1 MSVEYEIDALKAK
14 AKNKFKQ
21 EVQAQW
27 NHDDFLL
34 AIREVYEENDN
45 ELCELRTIV
54 IDTSYE
60 HIKDLLDKE
69 AFTDVMDQ
77 CRSFCPDMVRK
88 QAVMDSMPSGA
99 MSSPVRLSTRGRS

>member
-1 MSVEYEIDALKAK
+1 VVRAMLTFMYDFDYAHDRTACPAAVFHAKVYAMSVEYEIDALKAK

-69 AFTDVMDQ
+69 AFTDVMD
-77 CRSFCPDMVRK
+77 
-88 QAVMDSMPSGA
+88 
-99 MSSPVRLSTRGRS
+99 